1 MAGLIP
7 QSFIDDLLSRADI
20 VDVIDKR
27 VALKK
32 SGKNY
37 SACCPFH
44 NEKSPSFSV
53 QPEKQFYYCFGCG
66 AGGNAIGFI
75 MNFDSVDF
83 PQAVESLARDNGM
96 EVPREESKPATKR
109 PAETADLYTLLEEAN
124 SYYQLQLRKH
134 EGRTSAVDYLKKR
147 GVSGAIA
154 RDFGIGYAPPGWDNL
169 LKACASTPERENNLL
184 KAGMVIERE
193 TGQGSG
199 QSGGSQFKGYDR
211 FRHRIMFPIRDAR
224 GRTIAFGGR
233 VLGDDKPKYL
243 NSPETPVFHKG
254 SELYGLFEARKS
266 TKKLSR
272 LLIVEGYMDVIALAQ
287 MDIRY
292 AVATLGTAT
301 SGAHLTR
308 LFRIVPEV
316 VFCFDG
322 DKAGRTAAWRALE
335 ATLPQMEDGRQ
346 VRFLFLPEGEDPD
359 TLVRKVGQAAFE
371 TLIDNATPLEQFFFD
386 KLSSELDLDSHQ
398 GRGKLRELAQPLITQ
413 LPEGVF
419 ALLMREQLAQRIG
432 IGVDALNALIEKA
445 AATES
450 HTQAPPQSFA
460 YQGAAEGGGQSEPYA
475 SFGDS
480 TVNSYSL
487 QKGAP
492 SGGQTGHRSNG
503 QRGWQSRAHLNP
515 APMIKRAP
523 SSLKAIQLLLGNPE
537 IALDCKSDIAP
548 LMSSSDTT
556 TAVLSKLIEMVH
568 GDPQIDTYAL
578 LGYCAGT
585 EFYSELTQLLR
596 QEKITPVE
604 GTGSEFVEIVD
615 RLLQKA
621 EQEQR
626 IARMREELSRKRSE
640 LLGNTPQNASLTE
653 TVQSA
658 SGDANDD
665 GVSAAESEEW
675 ARSAPLSEPP
685 PFTDFSDD

>member
-37 SACCPFH
+37 TACCPFH

-75 MNFDSVDF
+75 MEFDSVDF
-83 PQAVESLARDNGM
+83 PQAVEILARDNGL
-96 EVPREESKPATKR
+96 EVPREESKAAGKR
-109 PAETADLYTLLEEAN
+109 RAENADLYTLLEEVSA
-124 SYYQLQLRKH
+124 YYQQQLRQH
-134 EGRTSAVDYLKKR
+134 QDRASAVDYLKSR
-147 GVSGAIA
+147 GLSGEIA
-154 RDFGIGYAPPGWDNL
+154 RDFALGYAPQGWNNL
-169 LKACASTPERENNLL
+169 LKACASSPERERSLL

-193 TGQGSG
+193 AGQP
-199 QSGGSQFKGYDR
+199 SGGSQFAAYDR

-243 NSPETPVFHKG
+243 NSPETPVFQKG
-254 SELYGLFEARKS
+254 SELYGLYEARKS
-266 TKKLSR
+266 SNKLAR
-272 LLIVEGYMDVIALAQ
+272 LIIVEGYMDVIALAQ
-287 MDIRY
+287 MGIRY

-301 SGAHLTR
+301 SGTHLKR
-308 LFRIVPEV
+308 LFRMVPEV

-359 TLVRKVGQAAFE
+359 TLVRKIGQQAFE
-371 TLIDNATPLEQFFFD
+371 ELVDKATALEQFFFD
-386 KLSSELDLDSHQ
+386 KLSADLDLESHQ
-398 GRGKLRELAQPLITQ
+398 GRGKLKELAQPLITQ

-419 ALLMREQLAQRIG
+419 ALLMREQLAKRLG
-432 IGVDALNALIEKA
+432 ISGDALNTLIEKA
-445 AATES
+445 KQEP
-450 HTQAPPQSFA
+450 QAPTPSGPPPTVDPSHA
-460 YQGAAEGGGQSEPYA
+460 A
-475 SFGDS
+475 SFDS
-480 TVNSYSL
+480 GVSL
-487 QKGAP
+487 GGSPSPHASGRRWQQRPANGAP
-492 SGGQTGHRSNG
+492 
-503 QRGWQSRAHLNP
+503 P
-515 APMIKRAP
+515 AIRRTP

-537 IALDCKSDIAP
+537 VALAYEGDLSLLHQSND
-548 LMSSSDTT
+548 STT
-556 TAVLSKLIEMVH
+556 DVLAKLLEMVH
-568 GDPQIDTYAL
+568 GDPHIDTYAL

-585 EFYSELTQLLR
+585 SFYSELTLLMQ

-604 GTGSEFVEIVD
+604 GATREFVEIIDSIVSKI
-615 RLLQKA
+615 Q
-621 EQEQR
+621 QEQR
-626 IARMREELSRKRSE
+626 IAKLRAELSLKNRE
-640 LLGNTPQNASLTE
+640 LLKTRQERDDSL
-653 TVQSA
+653 
-658 SGDANDD
+658 D
-665 GVSAAESEEW
+665 SE
-675 ARSAPLSEPP
+675 APPLAEPP
-685 PFTDFSDD
+685 PFMNFDQDGDDSDEPHY